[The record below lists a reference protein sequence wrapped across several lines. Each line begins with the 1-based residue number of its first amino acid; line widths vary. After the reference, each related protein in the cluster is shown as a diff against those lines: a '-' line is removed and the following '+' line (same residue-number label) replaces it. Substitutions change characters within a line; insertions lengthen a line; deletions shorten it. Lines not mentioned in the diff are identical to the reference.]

1 MVQLYHPNEA
11 LTDILAR
18 KQPKVDKLNHLQG
31 NREEKIIEKA
41 NHSFN

>member
-18 KQPKVDKLNHLQG
+18 KQPKVDKIKSFA
-31 NREEKIIEKA
+31 RE
-41 NHSFN
+41 